1 MLADA
6 QKRTARSPFNGV
18 DLEQLNASC
27 CFFTGTC
34 SSSHL
39 SFRRLYTATS
49 PRAHLISLCL
59 THGLRLKCLL
69 LYHYLC
75 VVLQTFFTETR
86 LSKFCRRQECMKST
100 SLVALLVC
108 FSGVPA
114 PTDFF
119 ITPAAACSH
128 VFTYSGKVSPII
140 AIAERASWNPVRIR
154 DTFRKRSALAK

>member
-49 PRAHLISLCL
+49 LQAHLISLCL
-59 THGLRLKCLL
+59 THGLRPKCLL
-69 LYHYLC
+69 LYHYVC
-75 VVLQTFFTETR
+75 VVLQTSFTETR
-86 LSKFCRRQECMKST
+86 LCKFCRRQECMKST

-114 PTDFF
+114 PTDCF

-128 VFTYSGKVSPII
+128 VFTYSGKPRQS
-140 AIAERASWNPVRIR
+140 
-154 DTFRKRSALAK
+154 